1 MSKSSLRNEISELA
15 RALSDAI
22 VKAINAHPLH
32 ELAALT
38 EGSARPARREAAPA
52 PAKESPARKSAP
64 AKKKPAPAAK
74 KKPAPVAKKT
84 PVSPA
89 ELRADVVAV
98 LQSSK
103 EWMKASALIAA
114 AKKKPTNEALG
125 RVLRQL
131 LAEGHIAKQG
141 ATRNT
146 EYQITASGL
155 AL

>member
-64 AKKKPAPAAK
+64 AKKAKPAPK

-89 ELRADVVAV
+89 ELRADIVAV